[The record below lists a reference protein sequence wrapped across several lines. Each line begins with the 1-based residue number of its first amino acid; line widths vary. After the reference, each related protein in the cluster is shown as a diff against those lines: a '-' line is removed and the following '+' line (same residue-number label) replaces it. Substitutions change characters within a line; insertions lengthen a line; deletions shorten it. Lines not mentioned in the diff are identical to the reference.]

1 MLVLLSR
8 CSPSKLHS
16 VASVGSTKKWFLPGT
31 NWKESSNIS
40 LEKRLRVSKPA
51 IVACASVVS
60 KKPLLGM
67 QYIAL
72 CLCVYRVENGYNKN
86 STGFLATAPGL
97 ACATEGTDFDRASAM
112 PENKRLSPQRD
123 CGTMKKF
130 GLCNWK
136 IPPRRH

>member
-1 MLVLLSR
+1 MQVLLSR

-72 CLCVYRVENGYNKN
+72 CLCVCTVGNGYHKN
-86 STGFLATAPGL
+86 VPVFWLQHQGLHVQQKAQILIELQLCQRIKDFLHNETAV
-97 ACATEGTDFDRASAM
+97 
-112 PENKRLSPQRD
+112 Q
-123 CGTMKKF
+123 
-130 GLCNWK
+130 
-136 IPPRRH
+136 